1 MAYTSD
7 EITIFYTLVGFF
19 SGLSMLGC
27 LFIIVAY
34 FYNPELRVFSF
45 KLIVCLSIAGF
56 GNSLCNL
63 HLAYV
68 LPKVLNQTVC
78 TVQAYLVVYFS
89 LCALIWTF
97 CIALT
102 LYNAVVM
109 HQEDHNALEFYFHV
123 TAWLVPAAVA
133 ALPLITDSYDRYDD
147 NNLWCWISKEKR
159 VINHV
164 WRGLAFYIP
173 LWLCILANFY
183 IYYKIRKCLNQEE
196 SFITTNSEVVH
207 QLIFRLRLYPLIL
220 LASEI
225 GTSFYRLMQL
235 VDEKYS
241 DNFELPL
248 IAVTISTLVGLLN
261 SIVYGM
267 NPTVKKC
274 VSKYISGLRVTSN
287 TISEND
293 LSDDSYNSLK
303 VFSTKVSSSR

>member
-1 MAYTSD
+1 MAYSSD
-7 EITIFYTLVGFF
+7 EITIFYSVVGFF

-27 LFIIVAY
+27 LFIILAY
-34 FYNPELRVFSF
+34 FYNAELRVFSF

-63 HLAYV
+63 YLAYV

-78 TVQAYLVVYFS
+78 NIQAYLVVYFS

-97 CIALT
+97 FIALT
-102 LYNAVVM
+102 LYNAVVR
-109 HQEDHNALEFYFHV
+109 HKEDHNALEFYFHV
-123 TAWLVPAAVA
+123 IAWLVPIAVA
-133 ALPLITDSYDRYDD
+133 ALPLSTDSYDRYDD

-164 WRGLAFYIP
+164 WRGLTFYIP

-183 IYYKIRKCLNQEE
+183 IYYQIRKCLKQEE
-196 SFITTNSEVVH
+196 SFITTNREVV
-207 QLIFRLRLYPLIL
+207 QLLIYRLKLYPVIL
-220 LASEI
+220 LACET

-235 VDEKYS
+235 IDESYS
-241 DNFELPL
+241 DSFVLPL
-248 IAVTISTLVGLLN
+248 IAVTISTLAALLN

-267 NPTVKKC
+267 NPTVRKC
-274 VSKYISGLRVTSN
+274 LSKYIRRLRVSSN

-293 LSDDSYNSLK
+293 LFDESYRSLK
-303 VFSTKVSSSR
+303 VFSTKDSSLR